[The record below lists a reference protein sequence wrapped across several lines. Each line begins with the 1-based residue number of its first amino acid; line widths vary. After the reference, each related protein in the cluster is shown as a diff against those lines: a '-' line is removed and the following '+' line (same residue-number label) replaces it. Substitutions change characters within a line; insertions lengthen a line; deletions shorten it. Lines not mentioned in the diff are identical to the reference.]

1 MTTGQSAKH
10 NMNSDCKILLVTNM
24 WPSAANPGFGS
35 FVKEQAES
43 LHALGVEYDVLFI
56 NGRESRW
63 NYLRSVGGLRRS
75 LQNSKYTLV
84 HAHFGLSGCV
94 ARLQTRTPLVV
105 TFHGD
110 DVLGRFKKNGRI
122 ALMGRFFQISSFVLA
137 RRAEAVI
144 VQSQEMKRKL
154 RLSRAEVIPC
164 GVNLNLFHPLEQA
177 EARRALGLSAE
188 KKYVLFPYDPAVEGK
203 CFPLAEAAVRR
214 AALEIHGLE
223 MLRVLGRPHAEMPFY
238 MNAADALILTSFSE
252 GSPVAVKEAMAV
264 NLPVVT
270 VDVGDAA
277 ELIGQTRGCYVVPRD
292 AEAIAVKIVQACG
305 SGARTHGRDAIAR
318 LSMENIARRIVDV
331 YARVLENT

>member
-1 MTTGQSAKH
+1 MKPG
-10 NMNSDCKILLVTNM
+10 CKILLVTNM
-24 WPSAANPGFGS
+24 WPTATRPGFGG

-43 LHALGVEYDVLFI
+43 LRAFGVEYDVLFI

-63 NYLRSVGGLRRS
+63 NYLRSVGDLHRLLRRS
-75 LQNSKYTLV
+75 QYDLV

-94 ARLQTRTPLVV
+94 ARLQARAPLVV

-110 DVLGRFKKNGRI
+110 DVLGRLKKNGRI
-122 ALMGRFFQISSFVLA
+122 ALIGRLFQISSFALA

-164 GVNLNLFHPLEQA
+164 GVDLNLFRPMEQA
-177 EARRALGLSAE
+177 EARRKLGLSAE

-203 CFPLAEAAVRR
+203 CFPLAEAAVRL
-214 AALEIHGLE
+214 AALEIPGLE

-238 MNAADALILTSFSE
+238 MNAADALIMTSFSE

-264 NLPVVT
+264 DLPVVT
-270 VDVGDAA
+270 VDVGDTA
-277 ELIGQTRGCYVVPRD
+277 ELIGQTPGCHLVPRD
-292 AEAIAVKIVQACG
+292 AAAIAAKIAEVCR
-305 SGARTHGRDAIAR
+305 SGARAHGRDAIAR
-318 LSMENIARRIVDV
+318 LSMETIARRIVDV
-331 YARVLENT
+331 YDRVLSGG